1 LALGADP
8 VARLTRL
15 DNGLPVWALRLIRLL
30 ALLLGGLLLPLP
42 PLLAQSKPA
51 FPLGSAQPMRYR
63 LGPGD
68 RLHMAVFKVEGYSA
82 DVEVLSDGTINLP
95 RIGSV
100 MVWGL
105 SLDEARK
112 RITAQYEVLLRRPLV
127 YLDLREPRPVRV
139 TITGEVQRPGLYSL
153 SSRGGSAQLASAG
166 PGGGSTTV
174 SAPGWPTLVEAI
186 QRAGGLTA
194 LGDLSAITILRPP
207 FAPGQPS
214 QSLQFDFMTVLR
226 EGGIAQNP
234 LIYDGDSIQVGLAK
248 ALSNEDLLKSAAST
262 FAPDTI
268 QVQVVGEVLRP
279 GLQLVRANS
288 PLAQAIHSAGGLT
301 RRASGTTL
309 QLIRMEADGKH
320 QVQQVRFE
328 PGAVLSSPNNP
339 PLRQGDVVVVD
350 RHGWAKVSD
359 GVKDTLEPIGPV
371 INAASI
377 FRLFG
382 I

>member
-1 LALGADP
+1 M
-8 VARLTRL
+8 V
-15 DNGLPVWALRLIRLL
+15 RLL
-30 ALLLGGLLLPLP
+30 AALLGGLLLPLP
-42 PLLAQSKPA
+42 PLLAQTQPP
-51 FPLGSAQPMRYR
+51 FPLAAAQPQSYR

-68 RLHMAVFKVEGYSA
+68 RLHMSVFKVEGYAA

-105 SLDEARK
+105 SLDAARQ
-112 RITAQYEVLLRRPLV
+112 RITAQYEKLLRRPLV
-127 YLDLREPRPVRV
+127 YLDLREPRPLRV

-153 SSRGGSAQLASAG
+153 PSRGGSAQLASAG
-166 PGGGSTTV
+166 PGGETTTV
-174 SAPGWPTLVEAI
+174 SSPGWPTLVEAI

-194 LGDLSAITILRPP
+194 LGDLNDIEIIRSPV
-207 FAPGQPS
+207 APGQPS
-214 QSLQFDFMTVLR
+214 QRQRFGFMTVLR
-226 EGGIAQNP
+226 EGGLAQNP
-234 LIYDGDSIQVGLAK
+234 LIYDGDSIHVGRAE
-248 ALSNEDLLKSAAST
+248 ALSNEDLLKTASST
-262 FAPDTI
+262 FAQDTI
-268 QVQVVGEVLRP
+268 QVQVVGEVVRP
-279 GLQLVRANS
+279 GLQLIRANS

-309 QLIRMEADGKH
+309 ELIRMEADGKH
-320 QVQQVRFE
+320 RVQQLRFE
-328 PGAVLSSPNNP
+328 PGATLSSANNP

-350 RHGWAKVSD
+350 RHGWAKMTD
-359 GVKDTLEPIGPV
+359 RVKDTLEPIGPV